1 MEPFTSHPLAL
12 PHLPLTLAVTPAH
25 PPKAATHA
33 VAKAAPTILLIL
45 IVANPRSFKPV
56 IGHGFIEY
64 GGGGASRASSTTQH
78 VEIVVSLAALKYAP
92 APVATDHS

>member
-64 GGGGASRASSTTQH
+64 GGGGGVKSFVDNATRRNRRVAGCAKIRARSRR
-78 VEIVVSLAALKYAP
+78 
-92 APVATDHS
+92 D